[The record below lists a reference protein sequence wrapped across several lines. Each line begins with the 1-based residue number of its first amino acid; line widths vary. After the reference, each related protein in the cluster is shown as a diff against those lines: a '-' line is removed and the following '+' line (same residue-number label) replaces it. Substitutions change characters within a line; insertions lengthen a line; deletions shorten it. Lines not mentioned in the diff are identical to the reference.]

1 MRIILLASLLTVN
14 TFSLKAE
21 ALCVLCLGDSL
32 TEGYGLSDDRAY
44 PSILQQTLNIN
55 GFEHIKVINAGVSG
69 ATTASG
75 LGRLKWAL
83 KARSKPNILF
93 LALGANDG
101 LRGLEVQNSKDN
113 LRKIIRVAKQHQ
125 IKVILAGMK
134 MPPNYGKAYTER
146 FEGLFAELANEE
158 EILFIPFLLKGV
170 AARPDLNLTDGI
182 HPNEKGQVKISETI
196 YPFIL
201 KAIES
206 DS

>member
-1 MRIILLASLLTVN
+1 M
-14 TFSLKAE
+14 
-21 ALCVLCLGDSL
+21 
-32 TEGYGLSDDRAY
+32 
-44 PSILQQTLNIN
+44 
-55 GFEHIKVINAGVSG
+55 
-69 ATTASG
+69 
-75 LGRLKWAL
+75 
-83 KARSKPNILF
+83 
-93 LALGANDG
+93 
-101 LRGLEVQNSKDN
+101 
-113 LRKIIRVAKQHQ
+113 
-125 IKVILAGMK
+125 KVILAGMK

-182 HPNEKGQVKISETI
+182 HPNEKGQIKISETI